1 MNDFTGMTCDFDLSS
16 EELDI
21 RYFDLIDYGKLDDA
35 SWDDMMRCADEDAAY
50 AASLAA
56 AANNELPF

>member
-21 RYFDLIDYGKLDDA
+21 RYFDLIDYGELDDA
-35 SWDDMMRCADEDAAY
+35 SWDDMERCADEDAAY
-50 AASLAA
+50 AASLAVA
-56 AANNELPF
+56 ENDKLPF